1 MMLALG
7 AFRFSVETAA
17 YQSFARQHAWT
28 WAELERVGDAPLMQY
43 TGKATEALTL
53 DGLILP
59 HYKGRLGQVSLM
71 RLQAD
76 LGLPLPLISGAGNFF
91 GLYVITDIA
100 ERQEVFRGDGSAM
113 RVEFSIALKRF
124 WEPTIK
130 LGPFQVSGSG
140 LLGALG
146 R

>member
-1 MMLALG
+1 MMMALG
-7 AFRFSVETAA
+7 AFRFSLETAA
-17 YQSFARQHAWT
+17 YQSLARQHAWA
-28 WAELERVGDAPLMQY
+28 WAEQERVGDAPLMQY
-43 TGKATEALTL
+43 TGKAAEQLNL
-53 DGLILP
+53 DGVILP
-59 HYKGRLGQVSLM
+59 HFRGGLGQVALM

-76 LGLPLPLISGAGNFF
+76 LGLPLPLISGMGNFF

-100 ERQEVFRGDGSAM
+100 ERQEVFRGDGSAN
-113 RVEFSIALKRF
+113 RVEFSLILKRY

-140 LLGALG
+140 LLGALN